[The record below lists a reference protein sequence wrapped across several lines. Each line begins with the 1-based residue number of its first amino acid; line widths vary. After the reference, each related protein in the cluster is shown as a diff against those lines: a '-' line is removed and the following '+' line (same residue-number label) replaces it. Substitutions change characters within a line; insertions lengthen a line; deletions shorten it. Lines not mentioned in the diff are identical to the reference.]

1 VSSTKQ
7 KGLVAEQMQPGQILS
22 TYGERQAKAVRK
34 NMEARDRTE
43 GPAQKQGHSSRPSS
57 NQKELLCLLDG
68 LDKTGSQIQRQS

>member
-1 VSSTKQ
+1 
-7 KGLVAEQMQPGQILS
+7 
-22 TYGERQAKAVRK
+22 
-34 NMEARDRTE
+34 MEARDRTE